1 VGGIQ
6 ETDVESEVVGEAEAL
21 VLRAGGAVADED
33 GAADDGGL
41 AATAREDLRRLHHAV
56 ARRLGQSDRP
66 QVLRAAAE
74 PKAVVGFAPAVERRG
89 RIRGGAKGEGAR
101 CGFGVRSGAVKS
113 NRSGG
118 EGFVFVWRSGA
129 PGPSRTSLTV
139 TAAVQFGRTWW
150 LYAARQRMDP
160 SQSGAYSRTFHLMLG
175 PLTY

>member
-56 ARRLGQSDRP
+56 ARRLGQPDRPHRP

-101 CGFGVRSGAVKS
+101 CGFVVRSAAVKT
-113 NRSGG
+113 NRSVG
-118 EGFVFVWRSGA
+118 EGRKAACWRVVLQGL
-129 PGPSRTSLTV
+129 PGP
-139 TAAVQFGRTWW
+139 
-150 LYAARQRMDP
+150 
-160 SQSGAYSRTFHLMLG
+160 
-175 PLTY
+175 